1 MFKLFFGYTVSSNP
15 AWVTG
20 DIVKKKKRKEK
31 KEGKRRE
38 RKGRE
43 VEEMGRGGEGREGR
57 LKEVPKSTA
66 WRSLCGPHTLGFK
79 SS

>member
-20 DIVKKKKRKEK
+20 DIVKKKREK

-43 VEEMGRGGEGREGR
+43 GEEMGRGGEGREGR
-57 LKEVPKSTA
+57 LREVPKGSA
-66 WRSLCGPHTLGFK
+66 RRSLCGPHTLGFK

>member
-1 MFKLFFGYTVSSNP
+1 MFKLILGYIVSSNP

-20 DIVKKKKRKEK
+20 DIVNKKREKEK

-43 VEEMGRGGEGREGR
+43 VEEMGRGGEGREER
-57 LKEVPKSTA
+57 LREVPKTSA

>member
-1 MFKLFFGYTVSSNP
+1 MGRSDVQTYSWLYSKFKSSLN
-15 AWVTG
+15 
-20 DIVKKKKRKEK
+20 KKREKEK

-43 VEEMGRGGEGREGR
+43 VEEMGRGGEGREER
-57 LKEVPKSTA
+57 LREVPKSSA